1 MKFETVIW
9 DWNGTLL
16 NDLSVAVTIINQM
29 LIERNLKPI
38 TVEHY
43 LEVFTFPVC
52 DYYEQI
58 GFDLEKEPFE
68 IPAFQFISN
77 YNIAVQTCRLHR
89 DVTAILGCLKDQG
102 YRQFIL
108 SAMEQQQ
115 LEKTVQQS
123 GIPHFFEELV
133 GLDNHFAN
141 SKIENGREMFTK
153 RGLTP
158 ELTVL
163 IGDTVHDYEVAE
175 AIGCKCI
182 LVTHGHQSQRR
193 LMKTGA
199 KVVDSLDEII
209 RAISEF

>member
-133 GLDNHFAN
+133 GLDNHFAS